1 LVIIIK
7 MYRIRLREILETTNI
22 TLCNEKYYLNG
33 LYMGDFEELCMGLS
47 YLNNISSSEKEYF
60 KEISVKTLNN
70 SKERRK
76 VGKEIL
82 RRVADIQNEKVS
94 LPRCDLSIGNFE
106 KHELIKGEK
115 TINVMRVDDKW
126 LYI

>member
-106 KHELIKGEK
+106 KHKLIKGEK